1 MKFVAPA
8 VFAAGIAL
16 GRPAPNLCR
25 GNTPDIGR
33 YTVNDYFSM
42 TFFGLVCA
50 CTETVRLCLRSGLAL
65 ALGWLPLAGAT
76 LEQLSLDDMI
86 QKSTAIVRG
95 TVALSRAEASG
106 PIIYTHYIIRVTENF
121 KGNSQGTV
129 DVAVPGGT
137 ANNVRQ
143 TFPGTPQFKVGDD
156 YVFFLWTGRSGLTQI
171 IGLTQGLF
179 ALSPGSGD
187 TPTATRAASREVM
200 LDRGTGHEVKD
211 QTIVMTLADL
221 RARIATVLSGGGK

>member
-1 MKFVAPA
+1 
-8 VFAAGIAL
+8 
-16 GRPAPNLCR
+16 
-25 GNTPDIGR
+25 
-33 YTVNDYFSM
+33 M

-50 CTETVRLCLRSGLAL
+50 HTESVRLCPRSGLVL
-65 ALGWLPLAGAT
+65 AFGCLPLAAAT

-86 QKSTAIVRG
+86 QKSPAIVRG
-95 TVALSRAEASG
+95 TVALSRVEASG

-179 ALSPGSGD
+179 ALSGGSGGSLK
-187 TPTATRAASREVM
+187 ATRAASREVM

-211 QTIVMTLADL
+211 QTIVMTLDDL
-221 RARIATVLSGGGK
+221 RARIAAAQNGGGK

>member
-1 MKFVAPA
+1 MISI
-8 VFAAGIAL
+8 GI
-16 GRPAPNLCR
+16 
-25 GNTPDIGR
+25 
-33 YTVNDYFSM
+33 
-42 TFFGLVCA
+42 VCA
-50 CTETVRLCLRSGLAL
+50 RPKNVRRCLRIGFVLAYGL
-65 ALGWLPLAGAT
+65 LPLAGAT

-106 PIIYTHYIIRVTENF
+106 PIIYTHYTIRVTENF

-129 DVAVPGGT
+129 DVVVPGGT

-143 TFPGTPQFKVGDD
+143 TFPGTPQFKTGDD

-179 ALSPGSGD
+179 ALSLGSGD
-187 TPTATRAASREVM
+187 SPQATRAASREVM
-200 LDRGTGHEVKD
+200 LEKGTAREVKD

-221 RARIATVLSGGGK
+221 RARIAAALNGG

>member
-1 MKFVAPA
+1 LA
-8 VFAAGIAL
+8 
-16 GRPAPNLCR
+16 C
-25 GNTPDIGR
+25 
-33 YTVNDYFSM
+33 
-42 TFFGLVCA
+42 GL
-50 CTETVRLCLRSGLAL
+50 
-65 ALGWLPLAGAT
+65 LPLAGAT

-95 TVALSRAEASG
+95 TVTASRTEASG
-106 PIIYTHYIIRVTENF
+106 PIIYTHYTIRVTENF
-121 KGNSQGTV
+121 KGNSQGAV
-129 DVAVPGGT
+129 DVVVPGGT

-143 TFPGTPQFKVGDD
+143 TFAGTPQFKIGDD

-187 TPTATRAASREVM
+187 SPTATRAASREVM
-200 LDRGTGHEVKD
+200 LEKGTGREVKD

-221 RARIATVLSGGGK
+221 RAHIAAVLNGGGK

>member
-1 MKFVAPA
+1 MA
-8 VFAAGIAL
+8 
-16 GRPAPNLCR
+16 
-25 GNTPDIGR
+25 
-33 YTVNDYFSM
+33 
-42 TFFGLVCA
+42 FGL
-50 CTETVRLCLRSGLAL
+50 
-65 ALGWLPLAGAT
+65 LPLAGAT

-95 TVALSRAEASG
+95 TVTVSRVDGSG
-106 PIIYTHYIIRVTENF
+106 PIIYTHYTIRVTENF
-121 KGNSQGTV
+121 KGNSQGGV

-143 TFPGTPQFKVGDD
+143 TFAGTPQFKIGDD

-179 ALSPGSGD
+179 ALAQGSAD
-187 TPTATRAASREVM
+187 NPTATRAASREVM
-200 LDRGTGHEVKD
+200 LEKGTGHEVKD

-221 RARIATVLSGGGK
+221 RTHIATVLNGGAN

>member
-1 MKFVAPA
+1 M
-8 VFAAGIAL
+8 AL
-16 GRPAPNLCR
+16 
-25 GNTPDIGR
+25 I
-33 YTVNDYFSM
+33 
-42 TFFGLVCA
+42 GLVCA
-50 CTETVRLCLRSGLAL
+50 RTEDVRRYLRSGLVL
-65 ALGWLPLAGAT
+65 ALGCVPLAGAT

-95 TVALSRAEASG
+95 TVALSSTEARG
-106 PIIYTHYIIRVTENF
+106 PLVYTHYTIRVAETF

-143 TFPGTPQFKVGDD
+143 TFPGTPQFKIGDD

-179 ALSPGSGD
+179 ALSQASAD
-187 TPTATRAASREVM
+187 TTTATRAASREVM
-200 LDRGTGHEVKD
+200 LERGTGRQVKD

-221 RARIATVLSGGGK
+221 RARIAAALNGSAK

>member
-1 MKFVAPA
+1 MVLA
-8 VFAAGIAL
+8 
-16 GRPAPNLCR
+16 C
-25 GNTPDIGR
+25 
-33 YTVNDYFSM
+33 
-42 TFFGLVCA
+42 GL
-50 CTETVRLCLRSGLAL
+50 
-65 ALGWLPLAGAT
+65 LPLAGAT

-95 TVALSRAEASG
+95 TVTISRVDASG
-106 PIIYTHYIIRVTENF
+106 RIIYTHYTIRVTENF
-121 KGNSQGTV
+121 KGNSQGAV

-143 TFPGTPQFKVGDD
+143 TFAGTPQFKIGDD

-179 ALSPGSGD
+179 ALSQGSAD
-187 TPTATRAASREVM
+187 NPTATRAASREVM
-200 LDRGTGHEVKD
+200 LEKGTGREVKD

-221 RARIATVLSGGGK
+221 RARIATVLNGGGK

>member
-1 MKFVAPA
+1 MGF
-8 VFAAGIAL
+8 
-16 GRPAPNLCR
+16 
-25 GNTPDIGR
+25 
-33 YTVNDYFSM
+33 
-42 TFFGLVCA
+42 
-50 CTETVRLCLRSGLAL
+50 
-65 ALGWLPLAGAT
+65 GWLPLAGAT

-95 TVALSRAEASG
+95 TVALSRVEASG
-106 PIIYTHYIIRVTENF
+106 PLIYSHYIIRITENL
-121 KGNSQGTV
+121 KGNLQGTV

-143 TFPGTPQFKVGDD
+143 TFPGTPQFQIGDD

-187 TPTATRAASREVM
+187 SLKATRAASREVM
-200 LDRGTGHEVKD
+200 LDRGTGREVKD

-221 RARIATVLSGGGK
+221 RTRIATALNGGGK

>member
-1 MKFVAPA
+1 LVLA
-8 VFAAGIAL
+8 
-16 GRPAPNLCR
+16 
-25 GNTPDIGR
+25 
-33 YTVNDYFSM
+33 
-42 TFFGLVCA
+42 FGL
-50 CTETVRLCLRSGLAL
+50 
-65 ALGWLPLAGAT
+65 LPLAGAT

-95 TVALSRAEASG
+95 SVALSRTEASG
-106 PIIYTHYIIRVTENF
+106 PVIYTHYIVRVTENF
-121 KGNSQGTV
+121 KGNSQGAV

-137 ANNVRQ
+137 ANNMRQ
-143 TFPGTPQFKVGDD
+143 TFPGSPQFKIGDD

-187 TPTATRAASREVM
+187 TPTVTRAASQEVM
-200 LDRGTGHEVKD
+200 LEKGTGRQVKD

-221 RARIATVLSGGGK
+221 RARIAAPLNGGGK